1 MKAELF
7 FLFSKKLP
15 IFECLFQL
23 SHITLPS
30 GRRFGFQYD
39 EDGGLRYVTL
49 PSSTRHSFSCQPS
62 LGFLRVTYTPPGSL
76 RSYIQH
82 YAHSGA
88 LLQTVFPVDGARVIY
103 RYHGSGQ
110 LAEVNIENNCSYR
123 VWLTHMNNLQ
133 VYLFL

>member
-1 MKAELF
+1 MKTELF
-7 FLFSKKLP
+7 FLFSRNLLF
-15 IFECLFQL
+15 IQCLFQL
-23 SHITLPS
+23 SLMTLPS

-49 PSSTRHSFSCQPS
+49 PNNKRHSFSCQPS

-103 RYHGSGQ
+103 RYHASGQ
-110 LAEVNIENNCSYR
+110 LAEVNMENCCNY
-123 VWLTHMNNLQ
+123 MNLPF
-133 VYLFL
+133 YLNAPL

>member
-1 MKAELF
+1 MWF
-7 FLFSKKLP
+7 FLFSKKLF
-15 IFECLFQL
+15 ILECLFQL
-23 SHITLPS
+23 SLITLPS

-49 PSSTRHSFSCQPS
+49 PSNKRHSFSCQPS

-103 RYHGSGQ
+103 RYHASGQ
-110 LAEVNIENNCSYR
+110 LAEVNIENCCNCMK
-123 VWLTHMNNLQ
+123 LP
-133 VYLFL
+133 F